1 MSPRTI
7 GLNALF
13 LEPDRVGGTETY
25 VRQLVPEL
33 ARAAPDD
40 QFILYLAREAA
51 ATAWQIPANVRIGY
65 APVSSVSR
73 VQRLGWELTGLPL
86 QARRDRVTLLHSLGT
101 TSPLTSAMPRVVT
114 VHDLIYEHFPE
125 AFPGIRT
132 PVLRRLIP
140 RMLRRAQRVISDSEA
155 TRRDV
160 VGLYG
165 VDAELADVVHLG
177 PGRPP
182 VTLDD
187 EQARALRSA
196 VGAQAPYL
204 LSVATSQPHKNL
216 QRLIEAFARVTQQ
229 RPGMRLVL
237 VGGAGQ
243 AQAQLAEVASTAGV
257 SEAISFTG
265 WVDDRTLD
273 AVYAGAELFVYP
285 SLCEGFGLP
294 LLEAMERGVPVLSS
308 RDTSLPEVGGEA
320 VEYVDATSVD
330 ELADAIGRLLAD
342 PARRAEL
349 VALGHTQFGR
359 FGWPRAA
366 RETLASYERVLA
378 ASR

>member
-1 MSPRTI
+1 MSGGRTI

-33 ARAAPDD
+33 ARAARDD
-40 QFILYLAREAA
+40 RFVLYLAREAA
-51 ATAWQIPANVRIGY
+51 ETAWDVPANVRLAA

-73 VQRLGWELTGLPL
+73 VQRLGWELTGLVA
-86 QARRDRVTLLHSLGT
+86 QARRDGVDLLHSLGT
-101 TSPLTSAMPRVVT
+101 TTPLASPMPRVVT

-140 RMLRRAQRVISDSEA
+140 RMLRRATRVLNDSEA

-165 VDAELADVVHLG
+165 VAVERTDVVHLG

-182 VTLDD
+182 IALAAD
-187 EQARALRSA
+187 EARALRA
-196 VGAQAPYL
+196 QVGATARYV

-216 QRLIEAFARVTQQ
+216 LRLIEAYASVRASHPDVA
-229 RPGMRLVL
+229 LVL

-243 AQAQLAEVASTAGV
+243 AQAQIAAAAEAAG
-257 SEAISFTG
+257 ISAAVTFTG

-294 LLEAMERGVPVLSS
+294 LLEAMERDVPVLSS
-308 RDTSLPEVGGEA
+308 RATSLPEVGGDA
-320 VEYVDATSVD
+320 VAYVDARSVPD
-330 ELADAIGRLLAD
+330 LAIALQRLLDD

-349 VALGHTQFGR
+349 VRAGR
-359 FGWPRAA
+359 AQLARFDWARTA
-366 RETLASYERVLA
+366 RETLATYELA
-378 ASR
+378 LSSR

>member
-1 MSPRTI
+1 VSGRTI

-33 ARAAPDD
+33 ARAAPTDS
-40 QFILYLAREAA
+40 FVLYLAREAA
-51 ATAWQIPANVRIGY
+51 ATDWEVPANVRIST

-73 VQRLGWELTGLPL
+73 VQRLGWELTGLVV
-86 QARRDRVTLLHSLGT
+86 QARRDRVDLLHSLGT
-101 TSPLTSAMPRVVT
+101 TTPISSPMPRVVT

-140 RMLRRAQRVISDSEA
+140 RMLRRADRVLNDSEA

-165 VDAELADVVHLG
+165 VDPERADVVHLG

-182 VTLDD
+182 SALG
-187 EQARALRSA
+187 EAEARGLRA
-196 VGAQAPYL
+196 AAGARQPYV

-216 QRLIEAFARVTQQ
+216 GRLIESFAQMHAE
-229 RPGMRLVL
+229 RPETGLVL

-243 AQAQLAEVASTAGV
+243 AQAQLADAAARAGIA
-257 SEAISFTG
+257 EAVSFTG

-294 LLEAMERGVPVLSS
+294 LLEAMERAVPVLSS
-308 RDTSLPEVGGEA
+308 RSTSLPEVGGAA
-320 VEYVDATSVD
+320 VEYADATSVD
-330 ELADAIGRLLAD
+330 ELACALRRLLED
-342 PARRAEL
+342 PERRARL
-349 VALGHTQFGR
+349 VEAGKLQFAR
-359 FGWPRAA
+359 FSWQRCA

-378 ASR
+378 SP